1 MLLEEYI
8 SEVLKEA
15 FDPSILSKVVKALN
29 DVVEEYS
36 LEERSYGMFYDLVK
50 VPDAFGM
57 KKIGGGVFRNAYVLS
72 GQDWVLKLAAGDDG
86 GGLDER
92 EMNGIE
98 VSIARGD
105 HGVGPQDLFVDMYEY
120 DMISKVP
127 SWLITQR
134 VMTLGKASRVLSMN
148 DLSQIFPTFYNALKD
163 GSRLKSSSQSFCDLI
178 SDVLFELSIEA
189 SAGQNSSGLSREEFY
204 SFFKEEAYFGSGD
217 SRGNQAKSY
226 DEIEFYDDFV
236 RIARACAY
244 SRPDDMHDGNIGIV
258 PSDNV
263 GPKDIVILDYMLDY

>member
-1 MLLEEYI
+1 MLLEKYI

-15 FDPSILSKVVKALN
+15 FDPSILSKVVKVLN

-36 LEERSYGMFYDLVK
+36 LEERSYGIFYDLVK

-57 KKIGGGVFRNAYVLS
+57 KKIGGGAFRNAYVLS

-120 DMISKVP
+120 DMISKAP

-134 VMTLGKASRVLSMN
+134 VMTLGKASRVLSMK

-163 GSRLKSSSQSFCDLI
+163 GSRLKSSSQDFCDLI
-178 SDVLFELSIEA
+178 SNVLVEFSIDA
-189 SAGQNSSGLSREEFY
+189 SSGKNSSGLSKEEFY
-204 SFFKEEAYFGSGD
+204 SFFKEEAYFEYED
-217 SRGNQAKSY
+217 QAKSY

-258 PSDNV
+258 PSGNA